1 VEDISLA
8 AQGVP
13 VLCYT
18 SSSLR
23 KRPRRRIGTEG
34 ISPVESPR
42 INAMFG
48 RTEIGLAL
56 DSRECVVLS
65 SRRRG
70 EVEETRHPALA
81 QVREGEIRAVGQ
93 KAFRLVGKSRDV
105 ISVFPGRVEDPK
117 ILGGYLQRVVPRDT
131 FIRRRLWASA
141 PTGSGMQALFNL
153 RHCFEGSIR
162 PKETVLVP
170 EILAAAVGCG
180 FPVLRS
186 EEDSHRARMVVHVG
200 ANRVSGGVFVD
211 GGLAGLVVKEGGWDQ
226 LTREVQEN
234 LQFRLG
240 ATLGFTTYF
249 KVVRSLSRTYF
260 ERTAKQPGV
269 KTPAPSAGEPRVE
282 LALQEEDALG
292 ELGPEP
298 ATPTN
303 LRAFNEHGLIEYFV
317 EDEVV
322 SRSIDLQLRSFL
334 FDIEKVV
341 FGCFAR
347 LRNDGR
353 GEIASDLFSDRV
365 MVCGDVFFDAGQLSQ
380 HFVRLSRFRFET
392 TNGNAVARGLRRIL
406 ASTGPSK
413 AGYRDLSRSIH
424 DESRFLA
431 SAV

>member
-1 VEDISLA
+1 
-8 AQGVP
+8 
-13 VLCYT
+13 
-18 SSSLR
+18 
-23 KRPRRRIGTEG
+23 
-34 ISPVESPR
+34 
-42 INAMFG
+42 MFG

-56 DSRECVVLS
+56 DSRECVVLA
-65 SRRRG
+65 SRRKG
-70 EVEETRHPALA
+70 EVEETHHPALA
-81 QVREGEIRAVGQ
+81 QIRQGEIRAVGQ

-105 ISVFPGRVEDPK
+105 VSVFPGRVEDPK

-131 FIRRRLWASA
+131 FLRRRLWASA

-186 EEDSHRARMVVHVG
+186 EEESHRARMVVHVG

-260 ERTAKQPGV
+260 ERTSKPPGSAKTATATATATAAV
-269 KTPAPSAGEPRVE
+269 SEPRSE
-282 LALQEEDALG
+282 LTLHEEEALAD
-292 ELGPEP
+292 LGPEP

-303 LRAFNEHGLIEYFV
+303 LRAFNERGLIEYFV
-317 EDEVV
+317 EDEIV
-322 SRSIDLQLRSFL
+322 SRSIDLQLRNFL
-334 FDIEKVV
+334 FDLEKVV

-406 ASTGPSK
+406 ASSGPTKS
-413 AGYRDLSRSIH
+413 GYRELSRVIH

>member
-1 VEDISLA
+1 
-8 AQGVP
+8 
-13 VLCYT
+13 
-18 SSSLR
+18 
-23 KRPRRRIGTEG
+23 
-34 ISPVESPR
+34 
-42 INAMFG
+42 MFG
-48 RTEIGLAL
+48 RGEIALAL
-56 DSRECVVLS
+56 DSRECVVLAT
-65 SRRRG
+65 RRRG
-70 EVEETRHPALA
+70 EVEETHHPALA
-81 QVREGEIRAVGQ
+81 QVRGGEIRAVGQ

-105 ISVFPGRVEDPK
+105 VSVFPGRVEDPR

-131 FIRRRLWASA
+131 FLRRRLWASA
-141 PTGSGMQALFNL
+141 PTGSGLQTLFNL

-240 ATLGFTTYF
+240 TTLGFTTYF

-260 ERTAKQPGV
+260 ERTSKQPGSV
-269 KTPAPSAGEPRVE
+269 KTAPNVESAPGSD
-282 LALQEEDALG
+282 LALPTDDSLAD
-292 ELGPEP
+292 LGPEP

-303 LRAFNEHGLIEYFV
+303 LRAFNERGLIEYFV
-317 EDEVV
+317 EDEIV

-334 FDIEKVV
+334 FDLEKVV

-353 GEIASDLFSDRV
+353 GEIASDLFADRV
-365 MVCGDVFFDAGQLSQ
+365 MVCGDVFFDAGQLAQ

-406 ASTGPSK
+406 ASTGPLKS
-413 AGYRDLSRSIH
+413 GYRELSRAIH